1 MSDTKVLNSLEIS
14 QSYRWYTYTIK
25 NKPNETLIDP
35 SLIQFESGNMHII
48 ADNKE
53 VLDAIKK
60 LEVGNV
66 IIIDGYLVDIK
77 GSDGWHWKSSIAA
90 SSSGAHGCKLIWVN
104 KIEICS

>member
-1 MSDTKVLNSLEIS
+1 
-14 QSYRWYTYTIK
+14 
-25 NKPNETLIDP
+25 
-35 SLIQFESGNMHII
+35 MHII